1 MGKRSRKR
9 PLPPPAERDP
19 VPAPPVVERAPVRPP
34 TRRARLDEAPEAPWS
49 PFPLV
54 ELCIL
59 VGIVLVIWA
68 VVGGGNR
75 RGAMLGCGFALISLA
90 ALELAIREHFA
101 GFRSHS
107 TLLAG
112 ATAVLVDVP
121 LFFLTDLP
129 QEALLGAGLVAFAA
143 CFAALRN
150 AFRRRTGG
158 GGFRRRGGGPPP

>member
-19 VPAPPVVERAPVRPP
+19 APAPPVVERPPVPQVS
-34 TRRARLDEAPEAPWS
+34 RRARLEEAPKAPWS

-59 VGIVLVIWA
+59 LGIILVVWG
-68 VVGGGNR
+68 VVGGGDR
-75 RGAMLGCGFALISLA
+75 RGALLGCGFALVSLA
-90 ALELAIREHFA
+90 GLELAIREHFA

-112 ATAVLVDVP
+112 AGARGVGHP
-121 LFFLTDLP
+121 LFFLAKLP
-129 QEALLGAGLVAFAA
+129 PGSPPGAGGAPLPGRLA
-143 CFAALRN
+143 
-150 AFRRRTGG
+150 
-158 GGFRRRGGGPPP
+158 PP

>member
-9 PLPPPAERDP
+9 SITAAGEREPAADP
-19 VPAPPVVERAPVRPP
+19 VPPVVERPAPPRP
-34 TRRARLDEAPEAPWS
+34 TRRARIDEAPKAPWS

-59 VGIVLVIWA
+59 FGLVLVVWGF
-68 VVGGGNR
+68 VGGGDR
-75 RGAMLGCGFALISLA
+75 RGALLGCGFALVSLA
-90 ALELAIREHFA
+90 ALELSLREHFS

-112 ATAVLVDVP
+112 SAAVLVDVP

-129 QEALLGAGLVAFAA
+129 QEVLLGVGLAVFAVAFYG
-143 CFAALRN
+143 LRN
-150 AFRRRTGG
+150 AFKRR
-158 GGFRRRGGGPPP
+158 